1 MKYLNSEKKL
11 LSYQITLLIILSSYF
26 MLLDYLKQ
34 QIVILLEM

>member
-1 MKYLNSEKKL
+1 MKCLNSEKKL